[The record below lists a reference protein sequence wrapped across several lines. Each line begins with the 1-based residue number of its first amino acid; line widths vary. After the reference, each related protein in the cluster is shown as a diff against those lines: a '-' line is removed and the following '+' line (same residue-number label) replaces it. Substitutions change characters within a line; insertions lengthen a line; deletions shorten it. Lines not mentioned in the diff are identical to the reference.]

1 MCWKVETLLCWQ
13 RSIESRQWSS
23 QWSCMIVR
31 AGLSRRQNTKELI
44 PSNCGAGEGS
54 WESLAQQD
62 QIKLKGSQPWILIGR
77 TDAWA
82 ETPVFWSSDVN
93 SQLIGKLPTSGEERA
108 EGEEGVRGWNGW
120 MASLRQ
126 WTWTWANFGRWWG
139 TQSPGVLQSMESQRV
154 RHDWATEQQQLLLVS
169 LDLKMVV
176 LLNWL
181 CQRLWLRRS
190 QQTVENS

>member
-1 MCWKVETLLCWQ
+1 MIKFPWFWQ
-13 RSIESRQWSS
+13 HLNTSYNPMMPRIVKQYPLES
-23 QWSCMIVR
+23 
-31 AGLSRRQNTKELI
+31 KE
-44 PSNCGAGEGS
+44 
-54 WESLAQQD
+54 
-62 QIKLKGSQPWILIGR
+62 IKPVNVKENQPWILIWR
-77 TDAWA
+77 TDAEA

>member
-23 QWSCMIVR
+23 QWSWMIVR

-62 QIKLKGSQPWILIGR
+62 QTKLKGSQPWILIGR